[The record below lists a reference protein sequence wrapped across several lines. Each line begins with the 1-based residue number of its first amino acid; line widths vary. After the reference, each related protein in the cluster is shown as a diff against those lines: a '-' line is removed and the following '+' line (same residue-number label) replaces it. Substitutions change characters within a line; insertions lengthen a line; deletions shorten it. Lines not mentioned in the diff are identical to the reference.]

1 MREEIKSL
9 INTDPL
15 PSLLY
20 WNSILNYFEKH
31 RPDLELD
38 DLKALADES
47 ERCRMFWNEDREVI
61 ETVYKNGKY
70 IEIPTIVRS
79 LNIAQDEVNPDVVW
93 YYNQLLSIEQQKETQ
108 RLARL
113 VAEMPKDET
122 PEEEWAHN
130 LATDLCRFGD

>member
-38 DLKALADES
+38 DLKALSDES
-47 ERCRMFWNEDREVI
+47 ERCRLFWNEDREVV
-61 ETVYKNGKY
+61 ETVYKNGKFVD
-70 IEIPTIVRS
+70 IPTTIRS
-79 LNIAQDEVNPDVVW
+79 LEIAQDEVNPDVVY
-93 YYNQLLSIEQQKETQ
+93 YYNQMLVIEKDKNTLK
-108 RLARL
+108 LAKQ
-113 VAEMPKDET
+113 VAEMTVDYT
-122 PEEEWAHN
+122 PNEEWAGI
-130 LATDLCRFGD
+130 LAEDLCR